1 MLVPVITFISTLY
14 AQIRV
19 ADLLDIAVIAFFLY
33 AGLLW
38 LKQRA
43 TYSVI
48 FTIALV
54 AWLYAFAH
62 LLGMRLTL
70 TLFQAGLT
78 AILVALV
85 LIFQQDIRRG
95 FDRFATWGVFY
106 RQHPPAALSQAID
119 ILVESIAILA
129 ANYIGAL
136 VVVKG
141 RESLDRHIRG
151 GVTVNGQISQPLL
164 YSIFHPDSPGH
175 DGAVLVEGNQIDRLG
190 VHLPLSANLQE
201 VGGAGTRHTAALG
214 MAECSDALVIVVSEE
229 RGTISVAEQGKL
241 DAIGS
246 AADLKERLQR
256 FYQDM
261 LPSAPEV
268 KQSAWLTRHI
278 GYKLVACGMASLL
291 WLLFAYQAE
300 PLQRTLPVKI
310 QLEGSLPTPL
320 RLLNVKAQPSSV
332 QVRLQQADGGKLTEI
347 RTKPLN
353 LNEIR
358 QSTTVRVPLL
368 VPEQTQLLPGTEATV
383 SVTVDVT
390 ANVPRLTP

>member
-1 MLVPVITFISTLY
+1 MLASVITFLNTLY

-33 AGLLW
+33 AGLVW

-48 FTIALV
+48 LTIALV

-95 FDRFATWGVFY
+95 FDRFATWGVFS

-119 ILVESIAILA
+119 ILVESMAILA
-129 ANYIGAL
+129 ANNIGAL
-136 VVVKG
+136 VVIKG
-141 RESLDRHIRG
+141 REPLDRHIRG
-151 GVTVNGQISQPLL
+151 GVTVTGQISQPLL
-164 YSIFHPDSPGH
+164 YSIFHPESPGH
-175 DGAVLVEGNQIDRLG
+175 DGAVLVEGNQIDRFG

-201 VGGAGTRHTAALG
+201 VGEAGTRHTAALG

-229 RGTISVAEQGKL
+229 RGTISVAEQGRL

-261 LPSAPEV
+261 LPGAPEV
-268 KQSAWLTRHI
+268 KQTVWLTRHI
-278 GYKLVACGMASLL
+278 GYKLAAFGMASLL
-291 WLLFAYQAE
+291 WLLFVYHAE
-300 PLQRTLPVKI
+300 PLRRIVPVKV
-310 QLEGSLPTPL
+310 QFEGSLPTSL
-320 RLLNVKAQPSSV
+320 RLLHVKAQPPSV
-332 QVRLQQADGGKLTEI
+332 QVQLKQADGGRLSEI

-368 VPEQTQLLPGTEATV
+368 LPEQAQLPPGTEAAV

>member
-1 MLVPVITFISTLY
+1 MLNAVSTFLNTLY
-14 AQIRV
+14 AQIGV
-19 ADLLDIAVIAFFLY
+19 ADLLDIAIIACFLY

-48 FTIALV
+48 LTIALV

-62 LLGMRLTL
+62 LLGMHLTL

-78 AILVALV
+78 ALLVALV

-95 FDRFATWGVFY
+95 FDRFAIWGVFS
-106 RQHPPAALSQAID
+106 RQPPVAALSQAID
-119 ILVESIAILA
+119 TLVESMTILA
-129 ANYIGAL
+129 ANNIGAL
-136 VVVKG
+136 VVIKG
-141 RESLDRHIRG
+141 REPLERHIRG
-151 GVTVNGQISQPLL
+151 GVMVNGQLSQPLL
-164 YSIFHPDSPGH
+164 YSIFHPESPGH

-190 VHLPLSANLQE
+190 VHLPLSANLQK
-201 VGGAGTRHTAALG
+201 VRGAGTRHTAALG

-246 AADLKERLQR
+246 AADLRERLQR
-256 FYQDM
+256 FYQDL

-268 KQSAWLTRHI
+268 KQTAWLTRHT
-278 GYKLVACGMASLL
+278 GYKLVAVGLASLM
-291 WLLFAYQAE
+291 WMLFAEHDA
-300 PLQRTLPVKI
+300 PIRRTVPI
-310 QLEGSLPTPL
+310 QIQFEGSLPAPL
-320 RLLNVKAQPSSV
+320 RLLHVKAQPPSV
-332 QVRLQQADGGKLTEI
+332 QVLLQQTDGGKLSEI

-358 QSTTVRVPLL
+358 HSTTMRVPLL
-368 VPEQTQLLPGTEATV
+368 LPEQAQLPPGTEAAV
-383 SVTVDVT
+383 SVTVDV
-390 ANVPRLTP
+390 APARLD